1 MHRYLLNYDSKKAH
15 KFDPGH
21 LFMWIIET
29 RSVRNARDHFQ
40 DFKKVTSTS
49 ISQCVLTVSKC
60 VLSEFV
66 SKGISKKLN

>member
-29 RSVRNARDHFQ
+29 RSDHFQ

>member
-1 MHRYLLNYDSKKAH
+1 
-15 KFDPGH
+15 
-21 LFMWIIET
+21 MWIIET
-29 RSVRNARDHFQ
+29 RSDHFQ